1 MLYIHV
7 LYIEINLKYI
17 YQLKS
22 IKINLKIFLK

>member
-1 MLYIHV
+1 MLYINV

-22 IKINLKIFLK
+22 SKINLRILLK